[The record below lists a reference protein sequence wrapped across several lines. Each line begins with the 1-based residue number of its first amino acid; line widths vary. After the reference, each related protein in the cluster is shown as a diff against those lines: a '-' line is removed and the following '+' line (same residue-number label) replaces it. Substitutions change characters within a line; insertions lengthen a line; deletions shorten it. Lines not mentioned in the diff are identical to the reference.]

1 MDKGITVNSWRSSLE
16 LHDLEIAFKA
26 HEAQCEER
34 WKTIFE
40 RVDANSNHLQR
51 IENRM
56 MAIGGACIVML
67 CGIIISLTL
76 PGA

>member
-1 MDKGITVNSWRSSLE
+1 MD
-16 LHDLEIAFKA
+16 LHDLETAFKT

-40 RVDANSNHLQR
+40 RVDANSAHLLR

-56 MAIGGACIVML
+56 MAFGGTAIVML
-67 CGIIISLTL
+67 SGIIITMLI
-76 PGA
+76 PGVQ

>member
-1 MDKGITVNSWRSSLE
+1 MDLRELE
-16 LHDLEIAFKA
+16 TAFKT

-40 RVDANSNHLQR
+40 RVDANSAHLLR

-56 MAIGGACIVML
+56 LAIGGTIIVFL
-67 CGIIISLTL
+67 LGIVASSISF
-76 PGA
+76 GV

>member
-16 LHDLEIAFKA
+16 LHDLETAFKA

-34 WKTIFE
+34 WKTIFA
-40 RVDANSNHLQR
+40 RVDANSEHLQR

-56 MAIGGACIVML
+56 LAIGGTIILFLM
-67 CGIIISLTL
+67 GIIASGLM
-76 PGA
+76 G

>member
-1 MDKGITVNSWRSSLE
+1 MDLRELE
-16 LHDLEIAFKA
+16 TAFKT

-40 RVDANSNHLQR
+40 RVDANSAHLLS

-56 MAIGGACIVML
+56 LAIGGTIIVFL
-67 CGIIISLTL
+67 LGIVASSTSF
-76 PGA
+76 GV

>member
-1 MDKGITVNSWRSSLE
+1 MDLRELE
-16 LHDLEIAFKA
+16 TAFKT

-40 RVDANSNHLQR
+40 RVDANSAHLLR

-56 MAIGGACIVML
+56 MAFGGTAIVML
-67 CGIIISLTL
+67 SGIIISMLI
-76 PGA
+76 PGVQ

>member
-1 MDKGITVNSWRSSLE
+1 MDLHSLE
-16 LHDLEIAFKA
+16 TAFKT

-40 RVDANSNHLQR
+40 RVDANTTHLIR

-56 MAIGGACIVML
+56 LAIGGACIVML

>member
-1 MDKGITVNSWRSSLE
+1 ME
-16 LHDLEIAFKA
+16 LHDLETAFRT

-40 RVDANSNHLQR
+40 RVDANSAHLLR

-56 MAIGGACIVML
+56 IAIGGTAIIML
-67 CGIIISLTL
+67 CGIIISMLI